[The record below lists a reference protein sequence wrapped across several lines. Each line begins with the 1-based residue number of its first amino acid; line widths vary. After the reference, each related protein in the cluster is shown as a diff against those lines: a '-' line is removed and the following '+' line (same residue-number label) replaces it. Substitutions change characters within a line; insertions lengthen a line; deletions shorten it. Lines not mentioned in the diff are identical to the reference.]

1 MKNNK
6 HIENF
11 GQFNEN
17 LNISDVSDSKIS
29 ELIKRKNNGEVLNFD
44 EIYILHTYFYKNS
57 KEFRDKY
64 NDIVDKLLNK
74 D

>member
-6 HIENF
+6 HVESF
-11 GQFNEN
+11 GKFNEN
-17 LNISDVSDSKIS
+17 LNISDVSDSEIS

>member
-1 MKNNK
+1 MKDKK
-6 HIENF
+6 HIRR
-11 GQFNEN
+11 FNESDEN

-29 ELIKRKNNGEVLNFD
+29 ELIKRKNNGDVLNSD

-64 NDIVDKLLNK
+64 NDIVDKLINK